1 MPRAAEALAALLC
14 HRLADDYQPSPR
26 EGFQVISC
34 CRATAVRPV
43 RDSLVTEIA
52 YTSHIRDKLIAASQE
67 EWSRAGLCAT
77 EWSWIAAA
85 TLLGEAER
93 RMTTIG

>member
-14 HRLADDYQPSPR
+14 HRLAEDFLCSPR
-26 EGFQVISC
+26 EGIQVISC
-34 CRATAVRPV
+34 CRATHHRPV

-67 EWSRAGLCAT
+67 EQEYQDFCRF
-77 EWSWIAAA
+77 I
-85 TLLGEAER
+85 
-93 RMTTIG
+93 